1 LGSGCKAVFSAYAC
15 PYSGVSEDIK
25 PVDIK
30 QELPMETFGSIVG
43 ESVESEAGVANIV
56 KPKVEGCPWMVSK
69 CKAVEDPEFVMKA
82 ESWMK
87 TEDLVKEEMKMECI
101 LPTESKSIGQ
111 QMKRVSKDFMEEKV
125 EDLWDSMTKLE
136 AIDPVL
142 YKVISADMLRLH
154 DQIYMLEQELAC
166 KEKEL
171 AQKDFVIARKSD
183 LIATKD
189 KLIDDLQ
196 QQIHTLQPENEL
208 LKVPMICNSREDLEN
223 SNGSLNSQLDGPTIV
238 PAVNMGMS
246 SSDSEEQKLIQE
258 LLEPFMEGIHCTKI
272 MPLTFL

>member
-1 LGSGCKAVFSAYAC
+1 
-15 PYSGVSEDIK
+15 
-25 PVDIK
+25 VDKK
-30 QELPMETFGSIVG
+30 QEPPMETFGSIVG
-43 ESVESEAGVANIV
+43 ESVESEASVGDDVE
-56 KPKVEGCPWMVSK
+56 PKVEGGPWMESK
-69 CKAVEDPEFVMKA
+69 CKAVEDPEFSMKA

-136 AIDPVL
+136 AIDPGL

-154 DQIYMLEQELAC
+154 AQIYMLEQELAC

-171 AQKDFVIARKSD
+171 AQKDDVIARKSD

-189 KLIDDLQ
+189 KLIDDLH
-196 QQIHTLQPENEL
+196 HTLQPENEL
-208 LKVPMICNSREDLEN
+208 LKVPMICNSGEDLEN
-223 SNGSLNSQLDGPTIV
+223 LNESLNSQLDVPTTV
-238 PAVNMGMS
+238 PAVNVDMS

-258 LLEPFMEGIHCTKI
+258 LLEQFMEGIHCTII
-272 MPLTFL
+272 MLLRFL

>member
-1 LGSGCKAVFSAYAC
+1 MGSGCKAVFSAYAC

-43 ESVESEAGVANIV
+43 ESVESEASVANNV
-56 KPKVEGCPWMVSK
+56 KPKVEGGPWMVSK
-69 CKAVEDPEFVMKA
+69 CKAVEDPEFSIKA

-101 LPTESKSIGQ
+101 LPTESKSIWQ

-136 AIDPVL
+136 AIDPRL
-142 YKVISADMLRLH
+142 YKVISSGLLRLH
-154 DQIYMLEQELAC
+154 AQVYKLEEKLAC
-166 KEKEL
+166 KEKEV
-171 AQKDFVIARKSD
+171 AQKDDAIARKSD

-196 QQIHTLQPENEL
+196 QQIHTLQLENEL
-208 LKVPMICNSREDLEN
+208 LKVPVIWNSREDLEN
-223 SNGSLNSQLDGPTIV
+223 SNGSLNSQLDVPTTM
-238 PAVNMGMS
+238 PAVDVGMN

-258 LLEPFMEGIHCTKI
+258 LLEQFMEGIHCTII